1 MISYHRKK
9 ILIFP
14 SFGGGS
20 DAATIYVYGLLL
32 FILFKTK
39 CLEKR
44 SFLSIFASIIN
55 NISI

>member
-20 DAATIYVYGLLL
+20 EGATHFLFGLLL

-39 CLEKR
+39 CLEK
-44 SFLSIFASIIN
+44 
-55 NISI
+55 

>member
-32 FILFKTK
+32 FILFKNQ
-39 CLEKR
+39 
-44 SFLSIFASIIN
+44 IFGKVKFS
-55 NISI
+55 